1 MRLFLAIPLPPE
13 ALRRLESVVAAL
25 EGRDLKVVRPEGLHL
40 TLVFLG
46 ERAAEEAEGIGRLLE
61 SPELDVPRI
70 PASLGGYGRFPACG
84 SPRVIFT
91 PVCRGAR
98 EITTLQQAL
107 AGVLRRGGV
116 RLQEEAR
123 GFTRGGG
130 APGTHGR
137 TRGFTRG
144 RTRGFTPHV
153 TLARSRGGDPDLRGL
168 ENLLDFEELFAA
180 DRLVLFRSILKPV
193 GAEYLALKTVMLK

>member
-1 MRLFLAIPLPPE
+1 VRLFLAIPLPPE

-46 ERAAEEAEGIGRLLE
+46 EREAEEAEGIGRLLE

-98 EITTLQQAL
+98 EITALQQAL
-107 AGVLRRGGV
+107 AGVLQRGGV

-123 GFTRGGG
+123 AFTRGDG
-130 APGTHGR
+130 APGTH
-137 TRGFTRG
+137 G

-180 DRLVLFRSILKPV
+180 DRLVLYRSILKPA
-193 GAEYLALKTVMLK
+193 GSEYLALNTVMLK

>member
-1 MRLFLAIPLPPE
+1 VRLFLAIPLPPA
-13 ALRRLESVVAAL
+13 ALRRLESVAAEL

-46 ERAAEEAEGIGRLLE
+46 EREAEEAEGIGRLLE
-61 SPELDVPRI
+61 SPELDVPCI
-70 PASLGGYGRFPACG
+70 PASLGGYGRFPARG

-91 PVCRGAR
+91 PVRRGAR
-98 EITTLQQAL
+98 EITALQQAL

-137 TRGFTRG
+137 TRGFT
-144 RTRGFTPHV
+144 PHV

-168 ENLLDFEELFAA
+168 EDLLDFEELFAA
-180 DRLVLFRSILKPV
+180 DRLVLFRSILKPA

>member
-1 MRLFLAIPLPPE
+1 MRLFLAIPLPPA
-13 ALRRLESVVAAL
+13 ALRRLESVAAEL

-46 ERAAEEAEGIGRLLE
+46 EREAEEAEGIGRLLE

-98 EITTLQQAL
+98 EITAFQQAL
-107 AGVLRRGGV
+107 AGVLQRGGV

-137 TRGFTRG
+137 TRGFT
-144 RTRGFTPHV
+144 PHV

-168 ENLLDFEELFAA
+168 EDLLDFEELFAA
-180 DRLVLFRSILKPV
+180 DRLVLFRSILKPA

>member
-13 ALRRLESVVAAL
+13 ALRRLESVAAEL

-46 ERAAEEAEGIGRLLE
+46 EREAEEAEGIGRLLE

-70 PASLGGYGRFPACG
+70 PASLGGYGRFPAHG
-84 SPRVIFT
+84 FPRVIFT
-91 PVCRGAR
+91 PVRRGAR
-98 EITTLQQAL
+98 EITALQQAL
-107 AGVLRRGGV
+107 VGVLRRGGV

-144 RTRGFTPHV
+144 GTRGFTPHV

-168 ENLLDFEELFAA
+168 EDLLDFEELFAA
-180 DRLVLFRSILKPV
+180 DRLILFRSILKPA

>member
-1 MRLFLAIPLPPE
+1 VRLFLAIPLPPE

-46 ERAAEEAEGIGRLLE
+46 EREAEEAEGIGRLLE

-98 EITTLQQAL
+98 EITALQQAL
-107 AGVLRRGGV
+107 AGVLQRGGV

-123 GFTRGGG
+123 
-130 APGTHGR
+130 A
-137 TRGFTRG
+137 
-144 RTRGFTPHV
+144 FTPHV

-180 DRLVLFRSILKPV
+180 DRLVLYRSILKPA
-193 GAEYLALKTVMLK
+193 GSEYLALNTVMLK

>member
-46 ERAAEEAEGIGRLLE
+46 EREAEEAEGIGRLLE

-144 RTRGFTPHV
+144 GTRGFTPHV

-168 ENLLDFEELFAA
+168 EDLLDFEELFAA
-180 DRLVLFRSILKPV
+180 DRLVLYRSILKPA
-193 GAEYLALKTVMLK
+193 GSEYLALNTVMLK

>member
-46 ERAAEEAEGIGRLLE
+46 EREAEEAEGIGRLLE

-98 EITTLQQAL
+98 EITALQQAL
-107 AGVLRRGGV
+107 AGVLQRGGV

-123 GFTRGGG
+123 AFTRGS
-130 APGTHGR
+130 
-137 TRGFTRG
+137 
-144 RTRGFTPHV
+144 TRGFTPHV

-168 ENLLDFEELFAA
+168 EDLLDFEELFAA
-180 DRLVLFRSILKPV
+180 DRLVLYRSILKPA
-193 GAEYLALKTVMLK
+193 GSEYLALNTVMLK

>member
-46 ERAAEEAEGIGRLLE
+46 EREAEEAEGIGRLLE

-98 EITTLQQAL
+98 EITALQQAL
-107 AGVLRRGGV
+107 AGVLQRGGV

-130 APGTHGR
+130 APGTHGL

-180 DRLVLFRSILKPV
+180 DRLVLYRSILKPA
-193 GAEYLALKTVMLK
+193 GSEYLALNTVMLK

>member
-1 MRLFLAIPLPPE
+1 MRLFLAIPLPPA
-13 ALRRLESVVAAL
+13 ALRRLESVAAEL

-46 ERAAEEAEGIGRLLE
+46 EREAEEAEGIGRLLE
-61 SPELDVPRI
+61 SPELDVPCI
-70 PASLGGYGRFPACG
+70 PASLGGYGRFPARG

-91 PVCRGAR
+91 PVRRGAR
-98 EITTLQQAL
+98 EITALQQAL

-144 RTRGFTPHV
+144 GTRGFTPHV

-168 ENLLDFEELFAA
+168 EDLLDFEELFAA
-180 DRLVLFRSILKPV
+180 DRLVLFRSILKPA

>member
-1 MRLFLAIPLPPE
+1 MRLFLAIPLPPA
-13 ALRRLESVVAAL
+13 ALRRLESVAAEL

-46 ERAAEEAEGIGRLLE
+46 EREAEEAEGIGRLLE

-70 PASLGGYGRFPACG
+70 PASLGGYGRFPARG

-91 PVCRGAR
+91 PVRRGAR
-98 EITTLQQAL
+98 EITALQQAL

-144 RTRGFTPHV
+144 GTRGFTPHV

-168 ENLLDFEELFAA
+168 EDLLDFEELFAA
-180 DRLVLFRSILKPV
+180 DRLILFRSILKPA

>member
-13 ALRRLESVVAAL
+13 ALRRLESMVAAL

-46 ERAAEEAEGIGRLLE
+46 EREAEEAEGIGRLLE

-123 GFTRGGG
+123 GFT
-130 APGTHGR
+130 
-137 TRGFTRG
+137 
-144 RTRGFTPHV
+144 PHV

-180 DRLVLFRSILKPV
+180 DRLVLYRSILKPA
-193 GAEYLALKTVMLK
+193 GSEYLALNTVMLK